1 MIIVSFLNGFLC
13 STLLNVSSTLR
24 NISSTLL
31 NIGSTL
37 LNIDF
42 YLGQKHFSY
51 GLPRTFLLLLLFPA
65 GKNGLHS
72 YE

>member
-1 MIIVSFLNGFLC
+1 MIIVSFFNGFLC
-13 STLLNVSSTLR
+13 STLLNVSSTLL

-42 YLGQKHFSY
+42 Y
-51 GLPRTFLLLLLFPA
+51 
-65 GKNGLHS
+65 
-72 YE
+72 

>member
-1 MIIVSFLNGFLC
+1 MIIVSALNGFLC
-13 STLLNVSSTLR
+13 STLLSVSSTLL

-42 YLGQKHFSY
+42 Y
-51 GLPRTFLLLLLFPA
+51 
-65 GKNGLHS
+65 
-72 YE
+72 

>member
-1 MIIVSFLNGFLC
+1 MIDVSALNGILC
-13 STLLNVSSTLR
+13 STLL

-42 YLGQKHFSY
+42 Y
-51 GLPRTFLLLLLFPA
+51 
-65 GKNGLHS
+65 
-72 YE
+72 

>member
-1 MIIVSFLNGFLC
+1 MIDVSALNGILC
-13 STLLNVSSTLR
+13 SILLNVSSTLL

-42 YLGQKHFSY
+42 Y
-51 GLPRTFLLLLLFPA
+51 
-65 GKNGLHS
+65 
-72 YE
+72 

>member
-1 MIIVSFLNGFLC
+1 MVIVSALNDNFSFLNGILC
-13 STLLNVSSTLR
+13 STLL

-42 YLGQKHFSY
+42 Y
-51 GLPRTFLLLLLFPA
+51 
-65 GKNGLHS
+65 
-72 YE
+72 

>member
-1 MIIVSFLNGFLC
+1 MIDVSALNGILC
-13 STLLNVSSTLR
+13 STLLNIGSTLL

-42 YLGQKHFSY
+42 Y
-51 GLPRTFLLLLLFPA
+51 
-65 GKNGLHS
+65 
-72 YE
+72 